1 MRRFFPSINSNIY
14 SHVPPSLQPPP
25 TTTAMSDFSVNVL
38 VDAKEE
44 YMKQIVRV
52 LCPPLLNGLL
62 SIYEE
67 SAEICANNNEN
78 DLVLLTFQELLSQ
91 VPKWS
96 QVLVEQEADNIV
108 KESQCDYLEDLL
120 TATFVCHTKI
130 LTSVRVTNKNKR
142 INLKI
147 PSVERFVHHV
157 YIEMARE
164 FWKHPYL
171 LKRDDVSKLEY
182 QKRLREVET
191 IIQSCVQNTVRK
203 LLPVKNILKEYLAED
218 GEEDDDDNATSTTA
232 PTSDDGDEM
241 IGGGGVHVAESTPS
255 KKEGRD
261 ALTSETTVASANPPS
276 LTTESTSTKLTKT
289 TAKSDE
295 KKQPA
300 AATEC
305 KNTTTATPT
314 DNPDKNVGGIAVGSK
329 EPSVAEQLSNILAK
343 EDAPREKAPEEI
355 KAVKIGNKPSTAK
368 LSGGSSSDTPTT
380 GDVIKEVGS
389 LASTTTDIVV
399 PTTPSNMATP
409 LAEKTTASSKETEE
423 GGGVTNLLDMTTPPN
438 SGGSGL
444 TNLLDTPAIPLST
457 SSGTKDQMAS
467 ETSQSN
473 TEISLDSIG
482 QMEEVNVD
490 FGMPSSTP
498 QSRLESST
506 VTPQNVKTEVLDEFD
521 RIASSS
527 SSTPEQQAAGASSSP
542 KNSAS
547 SYSFF

>member
-1 MRRFFPSINSNIY
+1 
-14 SHVPPSLQPPP
+14 
-25 TTTAMSDFSVNVL
+25 MSDFSVNVL

-67 SAEICANNNEN
+67 SAEICANNNEK

-218 GEEDDDDNATSTTA
+218 GEEDDEDNATSTTA

-241 IGGGGVHVAESTPS
+241 IGGGGVQVAESTPPS
-255 KKEGRD
+255 KKEGGD
-261 ALTSETTVASANPPS
+261 ALTSELKTTAASANPPS
-276 LTTESTSTKLTKT
+276 STESASTKLTKT
-289 TAKSDE
+289 ATSDE

-305 KNTTTATPT
+305 TNNTTTATPT
-314 DNPDKNVGGIAVGSK
+314 DDHPSKHVGGIAVGSK

-343 EDAPREKAPEEI
+343 EDTPCEKAPEEI
-355 KAVKIGNKPSTAK
+355 KAVKIGSKPSTAK

-380 GDVIKEVGS
+380 NDDMKEVGS
-389 LASTTTDIVV
+389 LASTTMDIVV
-399 PTTPSNMATP
+399 PTTPSGMSSNAK
-409 LAEKTTASSKETEE
+409 EETA
-423 GGGVTNLLDMTTPPN
+423 GVTNLLDMTTPPN

-457 SSGTKDQMAS
+457 PSDTKDHIAT
-467 ETSQSN
+467 EASQSN
-473 TEISLDSIG
+473 TEISLDCIG

-506 VTPQNVKTEVLDEFD
+506 VTPQNVKTDVLDEFD